1 MTFIQRNQQN
11 SLFGSQSW
19 TSCSLPC
26 ASSSPEVQSRWCRGW
41 LSLTST
47 VKRVTFPGA
56 WKWRFRQYHIRI
68 ESLYILLTF
77 LLWRS
82 TKIFANLC
90 HWKHFLYPLR
100 TEQSLRTCQW
110 VLYLVLPGHNLSP
123 MWVVVTESCQVVGRK
138 WVDMELYK
146 QTEIMLLTLNLRRA
160 RSKKSH

>member
-90 HWKHFLYPLR
+90 HWKHFLYLLR
-100 TEQSLRTCQW
+100 TEKSLRTRQW
-110 VLYLVLPGHNLSP
+110 VLYLVLPIFDEQDLKNLIRNLGL
-123 MWVVVTESCQVVGRK
+123 CNLK
-138 WVDMELYK
+138 K
-146 QTEIMLLTLNLRRA
+146 CLNWKCTPIILVNLDC
-160 RSKKSH
+160 